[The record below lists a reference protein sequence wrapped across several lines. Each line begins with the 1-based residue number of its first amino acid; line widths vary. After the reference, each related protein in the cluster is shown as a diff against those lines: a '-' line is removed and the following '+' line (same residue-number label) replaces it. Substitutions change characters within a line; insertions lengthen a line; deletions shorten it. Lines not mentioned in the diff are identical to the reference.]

1 MEMGQ
6 PQQYQAAVNEC
17 FYLDLE
23 PKKSCMHLSA
33 GTLKGESAALA
44 LEGAAATPQYSPK
57 SPAPY
62 EVFFLS
68 EHSKGYDLQTT
79 VTTSGKENRFQGGKT

>member
-1 MEMGQ
+1 MEMGK

-17 FYLDLE
+17 LDLDLE

-57 SPAPY
+57 KPGT
-62 EVFFLS
+62 L
-68 EHSKGYDLQTT
+68 
-79 VTTSGKENRFQGGKT
+79 